1 MFPTGRD
8 DRYPRDGC
16 PTSPQLIIDR
26 HAIYT
31 HYRMSQESH
40 QYHVRMKKNI
50 IMLQG
55 RLSQLW
61 LPSAMARGLGSSSSA
76 AISTKAA
83 DTHGAQ
89 SRIPRSKGLA
99 RLGKASALAGM
110 SGSGRWPKRWAQI
123 PRSRER
129 SGPSATRLGL
139 AEVALLESPGPFR
152 GQTRVR
158 GGRRRRR
165 RRRWR
170 QWPRSPGGHGRRKP
184 DLASGLCR

>member
-1 MFPTGRD
+1 MFQSWKTAPEVFPTGRD

-31 HYRMSQESH
+31 CYRMSQESH

-83 DTHGAQ
+83 DTRGAQ

-110 SGSGRWPKRWAQI
+110 SGSGHVAQTLGADPPQPREKWPVSHPAWLGGSRSARESWPIPWPDEGARWA
-123 PRSRER
+123 
-129 SGPSATRLGL
+129 A
-139 AEVALLESPGPFR
+139 AAAAAVVAAV
-152 GQTRVR
+152 T
-158 GGRRRRR
+158 
-165 RRRWR
+165 WR
-170 QWPRSPGGHGRRKP
+170 PWEEK
-184 DLASGLCR
+184 A